1 MKITTFIIE
10 LSPKMPASIYISDT
24 EKQWLKKLVEEKFNI
39 IIEDSYACIQLSNKL
54 REQYNVNINYNTL
67 RRLFGI
73 VDAKGNPSYFTL
85 NEISRALSFNNFQA
99 FVDYIN
105 KFDSDLFNE
114 LILSGYERKMIDHN
128 EVLEYIN
135 KIKSPNWE
143 ETYQIKNIIDYCIR
157 FSDFELLKKITLIQ
171 FNSDNDEFLEKFSLC
186 FQDLYFEASNGNNEI
201 NDFIKTTIPKSE
213 ILQRILLQIY
223 VREGNLNN
231 FWGEWLELSPVNL
244 VPDMLIFK
252 NILLCQKDY
261 DNKNAASAKVK
272 FEVCKQEIKKNKYYV
287 HPILLGRVAAW
298 DIILN
303 SNSKTSATY
312 FKKLNSSFEKACFII
327 FFNRLTSIYLNE
339 FYVNDLIELIDL
351 KSMPTTLNA
360 FNKKLLS
367 KFYLT
372 LAYHFHKKDNIEKV
386 RGILQKVDPNR
397 LDKWETEWFYGK
409 YNYLKNIYL

>member
-1 MKITTFIIE
+1 
-10 LSPKMPASIYISDT
+10 
-24 EKQWLKKLVEEKFNI
+24 
-39 IIEDSYACIQLSNKL
+39 
-54 REQYNVNINYNTL
+54 
-67 RRLFGI
+67 
-73 VDAKGNPSYFTL
+73 L
-85 NEISRALSFNNFQA
+85 NEISKALSFNNFQE
-99 FVDYIN
+99 FVGYIN

-128 EVLEYIN
+128 EVMEYIN

-157 FSDFELLKKITLIQ
+157 FLDFELLKKITLIQ

-186 FQDLYFEASNGNNEI
+186 FQDLYFEASYGNNEI
-201 NDFIKTTIPKSE
+201 NDFIKATIPKSE

-223 VREGNLNN
+223 VREGNLNS
-231 FWGEWLELSPVNL
+231 FWGDWLELSPVNL
-244 VPDMLIFK
+244 VPDMFIFK

-261 DNKNAASAKVK
+261 ENKNLASAKVK
-272 FEVCKQEIKKNKYYV
+272 FEVCKQEIKKSKYYV

-303 SNSKTSATY
+303 KYSKTSSIY
-312 FKKLNSSFEKACFII
+312 FKSLNSSFEQACFII

-339 FYVNDLIELIDL
+339 FYNNNLIELIDL

-372 LAYHFHKKDNIEKV
+372 LAYHLHKKEEIENVK
-386 RGILQKVDPNR
+386 GILQKVDPNR
-397 LDKWETEWFYGK
+397 LDKWETDWFYGK